1 MRIIVWG
8 INYAPEFTG
17 IAPHS
22 VALCEFLHARGHD
35 VEMVSTFSYYPTWR
49 KLPEDEGKLYR
60 TDIVNGVPVHRCWHF
75 VPERVS
81 AVKRI
86 IHEATFIKT
95 SFLRLLALQRPDVFV
110 VVSPPLA
117 LGAAAWLMGRLK
129 KAPFVFHVQD
139 LQPDAA
145 LKLGMLK
152 QGWFTRALLWLEA
165 FAYAKAARVSSIT
178 RGMLDVFRSKG
189 VPEEKLVYF
198 PNAIALR
205 DAPPPP
211 PRGRFRERNGFAADE
226 FIAVYAGNLG
236 VKQGLDVL
244 IEAARRVTD
253 RRIRIVICGAGAQR
267 DVLAARVRELGLPNV
282 TMLPLQE
289 GEDYRS
295 LLADVDVCFIT
306 QQAGAGNSFFPSK
319 LLGLLAQGKPVI
331 IVADRESELARS
343 VGEGGYGF
351 SLPPGQPAELA
362 SALDAL
368 AADPQRLA
376 QYSAAGQQYVQQ
388 WEKTAVMENF
398 EGELTRLALETQ

>member
-1 MRIIVWG
+1 MRVIVWG

-22 VALCEFLHARGHD
+22 VALCEFLHTRGHD
-35 VEMVSTFSYYPTWR
+35 VEMVTTFSYYPTWR
-49 KLPEDEGKLYR
+49 KLPEDKGELYR
-60 TDIVNGVPVHRCWHF
+60 TDIISGVPVHRCWHF
-75 VPERVS
+75 VPARVS
-81 AVKRI
+81 PLKRI
-86 IHEATFIKT
+86 IHEATFIAT
-95 SFLRLLALQRPDVFV
+95 SFLRMLALPRPDVFV

-117 LGAAAWLMGRLK
+117 LGVAASTMGWLKR
-129 KAPFVFHVQD
+129 APFVFHVQD

-165 FAYAKAARVSSIT
+165 HAYAKAARVSSIT
-178 RGMLDVFRSKG
+178 RGMLDVFRAKG

-205 DAPPPP
+205 DAPAPPE
-211 PRGRFRERNGFAADE
+211 RGRFRERYAFRPDD

-244 IEAARRVTD
+244 IEAARLVTD

-267 DVLAARVRELGLPNV
+267 DVLAARVRDLGLPNV
-282 TMLPLQE
+282 IMLPLQE
-289 GEDYRS
+289 GEDYRA

-331 IVADRESELARS
+331 IVADAESELSRS
-343 VGEGGYGF
+343 VEEGRYGV
-351 SLPPGQPAELA
+351 SLAPGRPAELA
-362 SALDAL
+362 QALDAL
-368 AADPQRLA
+368 AVDPGRLA
-376 QYSAAGQQYVQQ
+376 QFSAAGRQYVQQ
-388 WEKTAVMENF
+388 WEKTTVMENF
-398 EGELTRLALETQ
+398 EQELARLARETQ

>member
-35 VEMVSTFSYYPTWR
+35 VQMVSTFSYYPTWR
-49 KLPEDEGKLYR
+49 KLAEDEGKLYR
-60 TDIVNGVPVHRCWHF
+60 TDVINGVPVHRCWHF

-81 AVKRI
+81 ALKRI
-86 IHEATFIKT
+86 IHEATFITT
-95 SFLRLLALQRPDVFV
+95 SFLRMLALPGPDVFV

-117 LGAAAWLMGRLK
+117 LGLAAWK
-129 KAPFVFHVQD
+129 ISWVKHAPFVFHVQD

-152 QGWFTRALLWLEA
+152 RGWFTRALLWLEA

-211 PRGRFRERNGFAADE
+211 RRGLFRERNGFGADE

-244 IEAARRVTD
+244 IEAARLVTNKSV
-253 RRIRIVICGAGAQR
+253 RIVICGAGAQR

-282 TMLPLQE
+282 AMLPLQE

-331 IVADRESELARS
+331 IVADPESELARS
-343 VGEGGYGF
+343 VREGRYGV
-351 SLPPGQPAELA
+351 SLAPGQPAELA
-362 SALDAL
+362 RILDSF

-376 QYSAAGQQYVQQ
+376 AFSAAGIEYVQQ

-398 EGELTRLALETQ
+398 ERELVRLAIESQ

>member
-49 KLPEDEGKLYR
+49 KLPEDRGKLYR
-60 TDIVNGVPVHRCWHF
+60 TDIINGVPVHRCWHF

-81 AVKRI
+81 PLKRI
-86 IHEATFIKT
+86 IHEATFITT
-95 SFLRLLALQRPDVFV
+95 SFLRMLALPRPDVFV

-117 LGAAAWLMGRLK
+117 LGAAAWSMGRLK
-129 KAPFVFHVQD
+129 RAPFVFHVQD

-211 PRGRFRERNGFAADE
+211 PRGRFRERNRFGADE

-244 IEAARRVTD
+244 IEAARLVTD
-253 RRIRIVICGAGAQR
+253 KSIRIVICGAGAQR
-267 DVLAARVRELGLPNV
+267 DVLAARVHELGVPNV

-331 IVADRESELARS
+331 IVADPESELARS
-343 VGEGGYGF
+343 VGEGRYGL
-351 SLPPGQPAELA
+351 SLPPGEPQELA
-362 SALDAL
+362 RVLDSL

-388 WEKTAVMENF
+388 WEKTTVMENF
-398 EGELTRLALETQ
+398 ERELKRLVAEAQ

>member
-22 VALCEFLHARGHD
+22 VALCEFLHTRGHD
-35 VEMVSTFSYYPTWR
+35 VEMVTTFSYYPTWR

-75 VPERVS
+75 VPGRVS
-81 AVKRI
+81 ALKRI
-86 IHEATFIKT
+86 IHEATFITT
-95 SFLRLLALQRPDVFV
+95 SFLRLLVLARPDVLV

-117 LGAAAWLMGRLK
+117 LGAAAWAMTRVK
-129 KAPFVFHVQD
+129 RVPFVFHVQD

-205 DAPPPP
+205 DAPAPPA
-211 PRGRFRERNGFAADE
+211 RGAFRQRNGFGSDE

-244 IEAARRVTD
+244 IEAARLVSDKRV
-253 RRIRIVICGAGAQR
+253 RIVICGAGAQR
-267 DVLAARVRELGLPNV
+267 DVLAGRVRELGLPNV

-331 IVADRESELARS
+331 IVADAESELARS
-343 VGEGGYGF
+343 VGEGQYGMT
-351 SLPPGQPAELA
+351 LPAGQPAELA
-362 SALDAL
+362 RVLDSL
-368 AADPQRLA
+368 ASDPHRLA
-376 QYSAAGQQYVQQ
+376 QYSAAGLQYVQQ

-398 EGELTRLALETQ
+398 EREFVRLAIESQ